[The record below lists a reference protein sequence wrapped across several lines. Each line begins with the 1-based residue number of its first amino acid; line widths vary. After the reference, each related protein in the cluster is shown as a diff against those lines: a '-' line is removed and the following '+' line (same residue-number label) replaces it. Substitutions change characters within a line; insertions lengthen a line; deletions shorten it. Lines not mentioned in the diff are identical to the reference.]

1 MREFTAVFLGFAA
14 LLYVMVV
21 APPRFTRSLA
31 PSKPGVSDLDR
42 PPSTFY
48 RFECSLRR
56 GNMSLAPLES
66 PLLFPWPKDYELGS
80 GVASTLSLAD
90 SLIVS
95 IDPRISR
102 GPLTRFCEQARSYR
116 AGVSH
121 LVIHINS
128 SSTAANS
135 SYELVVSQDGGKI
148 NAKVSTSLE
157 VHPLLSTLAQLLS
170 QRPVKTHLPLRLH
183 DWPNSQWR
191 GLLVDTS
198 RHFIPL
204 KLLRRCLDAM
214 EASKFN
220 VLHLHLTDTQ
230 SFPLLLRDVQL
241 DNGPL
246 LELSQLAIKGAFDN
260 RTKVYTA
267 DELKQLVAYA
277 SDRGIT
283 IVPEIDMPAHSYS
296 WGKAFRDLVVPYD
309 RSHSAVKQLDMVPLD
324 VSNPLLLP
332 VVSAILDQVAEIF
345 PSKYI
350 HVGGDEVRTEPW
362 NDTPHIK
369 AWMKEQGHNTTSQA
383 FQAFESQV
391 FNMLEKLGRVPLVW
405 QGVLDSRAMP
415 NSSANFP
422 RTPAI
427 VQPWKCWGGLA
438 IRAAET
444 ALLTGHPIVM
454 SSCWYLDYETDWLT
468 YIAADQGADALH
480 SLTSAMAT
488 RGGGV
493 GAAGGNS
500 SSFLLGSTAAAK
512 QGLLGGEASM
522 WTERVDLTNF
532 ECRVWPRAS
541 AVASRLWGWGQP
553 EASAKGSV
561 SSALQAL
568 KSLKA
573 AAREHHTGGAG
584 HWRRRAGEHWNVEI
598 SASESSR
605 LHGGFVHLRE
615 LLVKALNVSA
625 APLVFHALA
634 KGGAAA
640 TTNSSFRVPG
650 KRLLANAAPPG
661 LQKPMRPHTA
671 TSEDEALNLLA
682 SQTPPRTLGSDQSM
696 QPPVEQGTVRMTAQ
710 CLAIPEVV
718 QRPVV
723 QRRVVGV
730 QLNAADG
737 SAARTKPLLHWLT
750 SKATAGVVFVG
761 FCELNG
767 WDKLQSDND
776 LMTNV
781 PVMSFR
787 AAAAG
792 FTHSHILASSAHPY
806 HIGLMSAL
814 PFEVVAEY
822 GPPLLQRGALHAFIS
837 RLSLHV
843 IVAHLHAHD
852 SRLRTVEARFIADKV
867 LRPLI
872 AKGERVVLQ
881 GDLNTISPL
890 DAAQHEHIQLVQQL
904 GRKDYAGF
912 MRLSKKFLDE
922 RNTSAL
928 DYRPM
933 EVLLATGMVDAC
945 AVGCK
950 PPGSSSSSAPNFQ
963 WRDDWTEE
971 FSRCMTTRCQLTVP
985 TEFSNEWTNEPTK
998 KHPAIRV
1005 DYALVSPAVVRKGHA
1020 QVEASVERTELTSNF
1035 SDHYPIEVSWLE
1047 EEQYD
1052 MARKRP

>member
-1 MREFTAVFLGFAA
+1 MDLSASLVLVGAA
-14 LLYVMVV
+14 LLLYIMII
-21 APPRFTRSLA
+21 APSRSLA
-31 PSKPGVSDLDR
+31 PTQPGLYALDLG
-42 PPSTFY
+42 PTNFY
-48 RFECSLRR
+48 RIECSIRR

-90 SLIVS
+90 SLMVS
-95 IDPRISR
+95 IDPRLSR
-102 GPLTRFCEQARSYR
+102 GPLIRFCEQARSYNG
-116 AGVSH
+116 GVSH
-121 LVIHINS
+121 LVIHLNS

-135 SYELVVSQDGGKI
+135 SYELIISRDGGKI
-148 NAKVSTSLE
+148 EAQVSTKLD
-157 VHPLLSTLAQLLS
+157 VHPLLSTLTQLLS
-170 QRPVKTHLPLRLH
+170 QRPVKAHLPLRLH

-191 GLLVDTS
+191 GLLVDTA

-204 KLLRRCLDAM
+204 KLLRRTLDAM
-214 EASKFN
+214 EVSKFN

-241 DNGPL
+241 PEGPL
-246 LELSQLAIKGAFDN
+246 LELSMLAMKGAFDN

-267 DELKQLVAYA
+267 DDLKQLVAYA

-345 PSKYI
+345 PSKFI

-383 FQAFESQV
+383 FQAFETSV
-391 FNMLEKLGRVPLVW
+391 FSMLEKLGRVPLVW

-415 NSSANFP
+415 NSSANDAA
-422 RTPAI
+422 AI

-444 ALLTGHPIVM
+444 ALLTRHPVVM

-468 YIAADQGADALH
+468 YIASDQGADALH

-488 RGGGV
+488 RDRGVRVGGS
-493 GAAGGNS
+493 ASNFS
-500 SSFLLGSTAAAK
+500 PAAAK

-553 EASAKGSV
+553 DASAKGSV
-561 SSALQAL
+561 TSALQAL

-615 LLVKALNVSA
+615 FLVRALNVSS
-625 APLVFHALA
+625 APLIFHVLA
-634 KGGAAA
+634 KGGAA
-640 TTNSSFRVPG
+640 TTNSSSG
-650 KRLLANAAPPG
+650 TAKRLLANSASG
-661 LQKPMRPHTA
+661 LQKPMRPLTA
-671 TSEDEALNLLA
+671 TSEDEALDLLA
-682 SQTPPRTLGSDQSM
+682 SLTLPRTLGSDQSM

-737 SAARTKPLLHWLT
+737 SAARIKPLLHWLT

-781 PVMSFR
+781 PLMSFR

-792 FTHSHILASSAHPY
+792 FTHSHILTSSAHPY

-822 GPPLLQRGALHAFIS
+822 GPPLLQRGALHAFIP

-843 IVAHLHAHD
+843 IVTHLHAHD
-852 SRLRTVEARFIADKV
+852 SRLRTAEARFIADMV

-872 AKGERVVLQ
+872 AKGARVVLQ

-890 DAAQHEHIQLVQQL
+890 DAAQHEHMQLVQQL

-950 PPGSSSSSAPNFQ
+950 PPGSSRTQNVQ
-963 WRDDWTEE
+963 WQDDWTDE

-1020 QVEASVERTELTSNF
+1020 QVEASVERTDL
-1035 SDHYPIEVSWLE
+1035 SDHYPIEVSWQE
-1047 EEQYD
+1047 VEQYD
-1052 MARKRP
+1052 LARKRP